1 MNKINIIIAD
11 DNKTVAKMM
20 KEFIEKNS
28 DFKILDIATSSKEQ
42 IVMMEKY
49 SPDIILTDIMRK
61 GENISGLD
69 IIRACEKQ
77 DKKVR
82 FILVTASTKQDFVM
96 KNGEMPKNVIGYLKK
111 PFEWNEIIEELQ
123 KAELV
128 ITNCSGE
135 LDENYYVQPII
146 DLDKELLVEE
156 KRILQQLDINIKE
169 KEYTQHEYDIVKQ
182 KLLFYYNPEED
193 VEESEEYKKTLSD
206 KNIATDEYKKIWA
219 KLDYLEEKYI
229 YKK

>member
-193 VEESEEYKKTLSD
+193 VEESEEYKKNLSD

>member
-182 KLLFYYNPEED
+182 KLLFYYNPEEN

>member
-206 KNIATDEYKKIWA
+206 KNIATDEYKKIWV